1 MAKSQYDLKVVPNME
16 LIQKWARCGVS
27 NEEIRKNLG
36 IGKTT
41 WYKYVNEHIELS
53 ELLKKTREIVDA
65 EVENALLKK
74 ALGFRVTVKKT
85 FKVKNIEYNKQGKK
99 IKEEEEL
106 KTVDD
111 ELYFPPDLGA
121 QCFWLKNRN
130 PEEWRDKRAEV
141 VEEGEEEAV
150 IQLTKVEEEE
160 EDESE
165 SDMETSTETS

>member
-16 LIQKWARCGVS
+16 LIQKWARCGVT

-41 WYKYVNEHIELS
+41 WYKYVNDHIELS

-74 ALGFRVTVKKT
+74 ALGFRVQVKKT
-85 FKVKNIEYNKQGKK
+85 FKVKKVEYNKQGRK
-99 IKEEEEL
+99 IKEEEQLESGY
-106 KTVDD
+106 D
-111 ELYFPPDLGA
+111 EVYFPPDLGA

-130 PEEWRDKRAEV
+130 PEEWRDKRHEIEDEV
-141 VEEGEEEAV
+141 EEEAV
-150 IQLTKVEEEE
+150 IQLTQVEEE
-160 EDESE
+160 DNE
-165 SDMETSTETS
+165 SDMETSTEAS